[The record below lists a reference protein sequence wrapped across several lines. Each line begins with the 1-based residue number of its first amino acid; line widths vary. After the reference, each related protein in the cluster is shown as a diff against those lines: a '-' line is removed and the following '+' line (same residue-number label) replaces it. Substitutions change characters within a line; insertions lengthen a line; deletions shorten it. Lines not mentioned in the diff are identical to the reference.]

1 MGSSCGPE
9 IKNSNTDLHV
19 KGFLFRKTQLS
30 RETKDPQSGGFPC
43 VGKKYHEE
51 MELMM
56 EQRKKRNMSDE
67 KKA

>member
-1 MGSSCGPE
+1 M
-9 IKNSNTDLHV
+9 

-30 RETKDPQSGGFPC
+30 RETKDPQCGGFPC